1 MAEDSQAMVRVV
13 YRWKVRP
20 EDRQAF
26 TSTWADA
33 TDDFQSGGAQ
43 AVHLMRS
50 QQDAAVFAAIV
61 DWPTA
66 ETWQAF
72 LRQIRRSTPR
82 GLRALTHLGE
92 LIAADSFEDVQV
104 VRAPN

>member
-1 MAEDSQAMVRVV
+1 MVRVV

-26 TSTWADA
+26 VAAWADA
-33 TDDFQSGGAQ
+33 TGDFEAGGAQ

-50 QQDAAVFAAIV
+50 QQDAGIFAAIV
-61 DWPTA
+61 DWATA
-66 ETWQAF
+66 EVWQDF

-82 GLRALTHLGE
+82 GLRALTRLGE
-92 LIAADSFEDVQV
+92 LIAADSYDDVAS
-104 VRAPN
+104 VRAPG